1 MVMMINLNTTTS
13 EIKPENQF
21 NSLNL
26 IKKYLFRCYVHHNFG
41 KHFPAQLQMPV
52 NRLAISTRKS
62 HKGLQ

>member
-26 IKKYLFRCYVHHNFG
+26 IKKYLFHCYAH
-41 KHFPAQLQMPV
+41 QL
-52 NRLAISTRKS
+52 RKTLPRS
-62 HKGLQ
+62 ITNARQSAGYIYQKIT